1 MSRLRLA
8 IIGSGRMGQ
17 AVAGLAP
24 SLDFDIAIVES
35 ADVRKGG
42 VTRELLKDADVAVE
56 FTVAEAAPFN
66 IRGCAA
72 AGCPVVSGT
81 TGWDAERAA
90 VEADV
95 KRLGG
100 ALLWAP
106 NFAIGVH
113 VFAKLVA
120 EAGRRLRALPEFD
133 AHIIDVHHT
142 GKQDAPSGTAN
153 LLKAQAAETLGRDV
167 PITSVRTGSVPG
179 THTVLFDAPFEQ
191 LRLEHLARDRR
202 VFASGALMA
211 ARWLA
216 GKRGVFTLDDMLGGG
231 GNSR

>member
-1 MSRLRLA
+1 VSRLRLA
-8 IIGSGRMGQ
+8 IIGVGRMGQ

-24 SLDFDIAIVES
+24 SLDFDIAIIES
-35 ADVRKGG
+35 AEVRRGG

-56 FTVAEAAPFN
+56 FTSADAAPSN
-66 IRGCAA
+66 IRGCAR

-81 TGWDAERAA
+81 TGWDKERPA

-95 KRLGG
+95 KESGG

-113 VFAKLVA
+113 VFSKLVA
-120 EAGRRLRALPEFD
+120 DAGRRLRALTEFD
-133 AHIIDVHHT
+133 AHIIDVHHSA
-142 GKQDAPSGTAN
+142 KQDAPSGTAK
-153 LLKAQAAETLGRDV
+153 LLKAQAAQALGRDV
-167 PITSVRTGSVPG
+167 PVTSIRTGSMPG

-191 LRLEHLARDRR
+191 LRLEHMARDRR

-231 GNSR
+231 GDSR

>member
-8 IIGSGRMGQ
+8 IIGAGRMGR
-17 AVAGLAP
+17 AVADLAP
-24 SLDFDIAIVES
+24 SLDFDIAILES
-35 ADVRKGG
+35 ANVRRGG

-56 FTVAEAAPFN
+56 FTAAEAAPSN
-66 IRGCAA
+66 IRGCARA
-72 AGCPVVSGT
+72 NCPVVCGT
-81 TGWDAERAA
+81 TGWERERAA

-95 KRLGG
+95 KQSGG
-100 ALLWAP
+100 ALLFSP

-113 VFAKLVA
+113 VFSKLVA

-133 AHIIDVHHT
+133 AHIIDVHHAA
-142 GKQDAPSGTAN
+142 KKDAPSGTAK
-153 LLKAQAAETLGRDV
+153 LLQSQISEALGRDV
-167 PITSVRTGSVPG
+167 PVTSIRTGSVPG

-202 VFASGALMA
+202 VFASGALLA

-216 GKRGVFTLDDMLGGG
+216 GKRGVFTLDDMLDGMGG
-231 GNSR
+231 SR

>member
-17 AVAGLAP
+17 AIAGLAP
-24 SLDFDIAIVES
+24 SLDFDIAIIES
-35 ADVRKGG
+35 ADVRRGG
-42 VTRELLKDADVAVE
+42 VTRELLKGADVAVE
-56 FTVAEAAPFN
+56 FTAAEAAPSN

-81 TGWDAERAA
+81 TGWDTERAA
-90 VEADV
+90 VAADV
-95 KRLGG
+95 IRLGG

-106 NFAIGVH
+106 NFAIGVQ
-113 VFAKLVA
+113 VFTKLVA
-120 EAGRRLRALPEFD
+120 EAGRQLRALPEFD
-133 AHIIDVHHT
+133 AHIIEVHHT
-142 GKQDAPSGTAN
+142 AKLDAPSGTAKM
-153 LLKAQAAETLGRDV
+153 LKAQAAEALGRDV
-167 PITSVRTGSVPG
+167 PITSIRTGSVPG

-191 LRLEHLARDRR
+191 LKLEHLARDRR

-231 GNSR
+231 GDSR

>member
-8 IIGSGRMGQ
+8 IIGAGRMGQ

-24 SLDFDIAIVES
+24 SLDFEFAVLES
-35 ADVRKGG
+35 ADVRRAG

-56 FTVAEAAPFN
+56 FTAAAAAPSN
-66 IRGCAA
+66 IRGCAR
-72 AGCPVVSGT
+72 AGCPVVCGT
-81 TGWDAERAA
+81 TGWDQERAA

-95 KRLGG
+95 KKSGG

-106 NFAIGVH
+106 NFAVGVH
-113 VFAKLVA
+113 VFTQVVA
-120 EAGRRLRALPEFD
+120 EAGRRLRSLPEFD
-133 AHIIDVHHT
+133 AHVVEVHHSA
-142 GKQDAPSGTAN
+142 KKDAPSGTAK
-153 LLKAQAAETLGRDV
+153 LLKAQLDAALGKDV
-167 PITSVRTGSVPG
+167 PVTSIRTGSVPG
-179 THTVLFDAPFEQ
+179 THTVLFDAQFEQ
-191 LRLEHLARDRR
+191 LRLEHVARDRR

-231 GNSR
+231 ATR

>member
-8 IIGSGRMGQ
+8 IIGAGRMGQ

-24 SLDFDIAIVES
+24 SLDFDFAVVES
-35 ADVRKGG
+35 ADVRRGG
-42 VTRELLKDADVAVE
+42 VTKELLKGADVAVE
-56 FTVAEAAPFN
+56 FTAADAAPSN
-66 IRGCAA
+66 IRGCAR
-72 AGCPVVSGT
+72 AGCPVVCGT
-81 TGWDAERAA
+81 TGWERERAA

-95 KRLGG
+95 KQLGG

-113 VFAKLVA
+113 VFTKVVA

-133 AHIIDVHHT
+133 AHIIDVHHSA
-142 GKQDAPSGTAN
+142 KQDSPSGTAK
-153 LLKAQAAETLGRDV
+153 LLQAQLGAALGRDV
-167 PITSVRTGSVPG
+167 PVTSIRTGSVPG
-179 THTVLFDAPFEQ
+179 THTVLFDAAFEQ
-191 LRLEHLARDRR
+191 LRLEHVARDRR

-216 GKRGVFTLDDMLGGG
+216 GRRGAYTLDDMLGGG
-231 GNSR
+231 DSR